1 MNSSFSN
8 ICTPAT
14 IYLVL
19 GILSVLGTM
28 FVDFSVISVLMKT
41 VFVLIWTWF
50 LNFLCSRG
58 YTGISWF
65 LVLFPFIF
73 IIIVFIIGFQFLK
86 NSGNKKIVEKF
97 FEKLERERN

>member
-1 MNSSFSN
+1 MNSSISH

-28 FVDFSVISVLMKT
+28 FVDFSVMSVLMKT

-58 YTGISWF
+58 YGGISWF
-65 LVLFPFIF
+65 LVLLPFIF
-73 IIIVFIIGFQFLK
+73 IIVIFLIGMELLK
-86 NSGNKKIVEKF
+86 KSGNKEIKEKF
-97 FEKLERERN
+97 FEKLEKERN